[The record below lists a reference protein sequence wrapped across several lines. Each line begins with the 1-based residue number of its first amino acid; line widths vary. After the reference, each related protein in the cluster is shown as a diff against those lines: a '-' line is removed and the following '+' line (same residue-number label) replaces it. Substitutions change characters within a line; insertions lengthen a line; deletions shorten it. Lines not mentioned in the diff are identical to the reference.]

1 MGDIYVFG
9 AGATCIDVSAMGK
22 GDGLMG
28 PSCRPLCVFLSEIKH
43 VEPASQ
49 LFHLFTV
56 LFFLIHL
63 ARCVCDVWSLCDC
76 FYSIQGSGDSRVH
89 IPLCSKFV
97 QISLG
102 QQIHSAHVQS
112 SSGAMTKLELFL
124 IFIYDG

>member
-63 ARCVCDVWSLCDC
+63 ARCVCVMCGH
-76 FYSIQGSGDSRVH
+76 FAIASIQFKAVVIHECTSRFARSLFKYHLGSKYTVH
-89 IPLCSKFV
+89 TFNPPAVL
-97 QISLG
+97 
-102 QQIHSAHVQS
+102 
-112 SSGAMTKLELFL
+112 
-124 IFIYDG
+124 